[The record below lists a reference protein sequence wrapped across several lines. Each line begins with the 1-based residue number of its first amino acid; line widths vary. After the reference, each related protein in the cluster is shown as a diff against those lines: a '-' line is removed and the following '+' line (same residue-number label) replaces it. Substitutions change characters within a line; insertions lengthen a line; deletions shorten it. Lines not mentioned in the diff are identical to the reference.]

1 MLCAEC
7 SRCRRKSILGL
18 APADVH
24 LPTPDT
30 PTAAERGARLRCDL
44 CGSKDVKLV
53 RVASPAEAVAFVTS
67 RM

>member
-7 SRCRRKSILGL
+7 SRCRRKSIIGL
-18 APADVH
+18 APADVY
-24 LPTPDT
+24 LPRPAD
-30 PTAAERGARLRCDL
+30 AAGAAQGARLRCDL
-44 CGSKDVKLV
+44 CGSKDVKLI

>member
-18 APADVH
+18 APADVY
-24 LPTPDT
+24 LPAPHD
-30 PTAAERGARLRCDL
+30 PGGAAAGARVRCDL
-44 CGSKDVKLV
+44 CGSKDVKLI

-67 RM
+67 RR